1 MPKDKRLGNKWRWRD
16 RYIGR
21 YWQHPGE
28 LVPGL
33 KPCRLAAALS
43 ERDLADLVGT
53 SRTTIN
59 DLESPLRWIK
69 AHPHIIEQLCQV
81 LKVWREDLT
90 NPEAI
95 ENMTSLDEPEGQ
107 TESGAEEDKAE
118 RRREVNRIKNQQ
130 WRWHLRKSVPL
141 GGLKTR
147 RLEAGLEPATF

>member
-1 MPKDKRLGNKWRWRD
+1 VATARW
-16 RYIGR
+16 
-21 YWQHPGE
+21 
-28 LVPGL
+28 
-33 KPCRLAAALS
+33 
-43 ERDLADLVGT
+43 
-53 SRTTIN
+53 IN
-59 DLESPLRWIK
+59 CYDNRSRWIK

-107 TESGAEEDKAE
+107 TESGAEEDEAE